1 MADDEE
7 KENCIEAKGILVGEV
22 GVGKTNLINVSIG
35 KQFEST
41 TKTTISSNF
50 VKKYFEID
58 NEKYIINLWD
68 TAGQEKLKSMTK
80 LFFKGSDI
88 VIYVYD
94 ITSENSFESLKQWV
108 KETENL
114 LENQH
119 ICGIVGN
126 KKDLYLEEKVD
137 EKKAKEF
144 ADSKG
149 MKFKLVSAKDDPRS
163 FIDFLEELLKECRSF
178 ISGREKN
185 IFIKEKDGK
194 KEKKNDCKC

>member
-68 TAGQEKLKSMTK
+68 TA
-80 LFFKGSDI
+80 
-88 VIYVYD
+88 
-94 ITSENSFESLKQWV
+94 
-108 KETENL
+108 
-114 LENQH
+114 
-119 ICGIVGN
+119 
-126 KKDLYLEEKVD
+126 
-137 EKKAKEF
+137 
-144 ADSKG
+144 
-149 MKFKLVSAKDDPRS
+149 
-163 FIDFLEELLKECRSF
+163 
-178 ISGREKN
+178 
-185 IFIKEKDGK
+185 
-194 KEKKNDCKC
+194 

>member
-137 EKKAKEF
+137 ENKAKEF

-149 MKFKLVSAKDDPRS
+149 MKFKLVRLYKSSCA
-163 FIDFLEELLKECRSF
+163 
-178 ISGREKN
+178 
-185 IFIKEKDGK
+185 
-194 KEKKNDCKC
+194 